1 MAPND
6 RPSFGK
12 IVETL
17 RAILK
22 DSPLPENLEKTAAV
36 NKIPGVRRS
45 NSFMKN
51 DGGSAVDEIACVNE
65 RAHRQNAPLD
75 TTFFH
80 E

>member
-45 NSFMKN
+45 NFDKVS
-51 DGGSAVDEIACVNE
+51 V
-65 RAHRQNAPLD
+65 
-75 TTFFH
+75 
-80 E
+80 